1 MTLKSQQDIQR
12 IIQALKDLYPDAV
25 CSLDYDPEKAY
36 ELLFSVRLAAQC
48 TDARVNLVTPVLY
61 GRFPTLEALAAAS
74 EEEIG
79 EIIHSTGFWRAKARD
94 ISAAA
99 KMLLRDYGGRVPDTM
114 EELLKLPGVGR
125 KTANLILGDVYGKE
139 GYVCDTHCIRITG
152 LLGLTDGSKDPLKV
166 EMQLRSCIPPEESN
180 SFCHRMV
187 LHGRAVCVA
196 RRPGCER
203 CALRP
208 WCDHGQS
215 VNG

>member
-1 MTLKSQQDIQR
+1 MKTKEEVNAILTELTR
-12 IIQALKDLYPDAV
+12 LYPEAE
-25 CSLDYDPEKAY
+25 CSLTYDPKKAY

-61 GRFPTLEALAAAS
+61 ERYPTLEALASAT
-74 EEEIG
+74 EKEIG

-94 ISAAA
+94 IAAA
-99 KMLLRDYGGRVPDTM
+99 SRMLLTEFGGRVPDNM
-114 EELLKLPGVGR
+114 EDLLRLPGVGR

-166 EMQLRSCIPPEESN
+166 ERQLRECIPPEESN

-196 RRPGCER
+196 RRPDCQN
-203 CALRP
+203 CTLRP
-208 WCDHGQS
+208 WCSHFHT
-215 VNG
+215 